1 MDPPAIAGVRPTMHM
16 TVVGQA
22 VDDRGEGAGSDEHAL
37 GQFAGHQLPAGVGEM
52 PWHDG
57 RAEAEPEMVCYGL
70 TESLSGQQ
78 KGAQLAD
85 AAFGIDSKPGSSGHD
100 ETPIG

>member
-85 AAFGIDSKPGSSGHD
+85 AAFGIDSKPGSSCHD

>member
-37 GQFAGHQLPAGVGEM
+37 GQFAGH
-52 PWHDG
+52 
-57 RAEAEPEMVCYGL
+57 
-70 TESLSGQQ
+70 
-78 KGAQLAD
+78 
-85 AAFGIDSKPGSSGHD
+85 
-100 ETPIG
+100 